1 MIHTKFGILLTVNK
15 LIKSNEIKESSLPSS
30 LGINL
35 SNFVELYGKF
45 YYISIINTLLI
56 NFNFKDI
63 YGEINVTSLIEEFP
77 LSKPHGKLFN
87 VNTIYH

>member
-1 MIHTKFGILLTVNK
+1 LTVNK
-15 LIKSNEIKESSLPSS
+15 LIKFNEIKESSLPSS

-63 YGEINVTSLIEEFP
+63 YGEINVTSISSSLIEEEFP